1 VLAIVV
7 VAAWSILACRR
18 PVEEQASKEDTDL
31 EVVDVDEPIDSQIR
45 PEDDER
51 AQLRD
56 RGLLGVLPGDFLK
69 DLWPYEPASIV
80 DFGAAE
86 AGRSYVSFRTLGS
99 PQEVSRRF
107 SAQERARGWQ
117 VTAPA
122 STLLTFTKDSRLVEA
137 ELEQRGN
144 ETWIRIEY
152 PTGG

>member
-1 VLAIVV
+1 M
-7 VAAWSILACRR
+7 
-18 PVEEQASKEDTDL
+18 
-31 EVVDVDEPIDSQIR
+31 
-45 PEDDER
+45 
-51 AQLRD
+51 RD
-56 RGLLGVLPGDFLK
+56 RGLLGVLPGDFPK

-86 AGRSYVSFRTLGS
+86 AGRSYVSLRTVGA

-107 SAQERARGWQ
+107 EAQERTRGWQ
-117 VTAPA
+117 VTKPA
-122 STLLTFTKDSRLVEA
+122 STLLSFSKGGRLVEA

>member
-1 VLAIVV
+1 MLASVV
-7 VAAWSILACRR
+7 VGSWSILACRG
-18 PVEEQASKEDTDL
+18 PAEDQAANEDSEL

-51 AQLRD
+51 AEVRD
-56 RGLLGVLPGDFLK
+56 RGLLGVLPGDFPK
-69 DLWPYEPASIV
+69 DLWAYEPASIV

-86 AGRSYVSFRTLGS
+86 AGRSYVSFRTVAS

-107 SAQERARGWQ
+107 QAQERARGWQ
-117 VTAPA
+117 VTTPA
-122 STLLTFTKDSRLVEA
+122 STLLTFTKDKRLVEA

>member
-7 VAAWSILACRR
+7 AGWSIVACRR
-18 PVEEQASKEDTDL
+18 PAEEQATRESEL
-31 EVVDVDEPIDSQIR
+31 ETVDVDEPIDSQIR
-45 PEDDER
+45 PEEDER
-51 AQLRD
+51 AQVRD
-56 RGLLGVLPGDFLK
+56 RGLLGILPGDFPK

-80 DFGAAE
+80 DFGEAE
-86 AGRSYVSFRTLGS
+86 AGRAYVSFRTVGS

-107 SAQERARGWQ
+107 QAQERARGWQ
-117 VTAPA
+117 VTTPA
-122 STLLTFTKDSRLVEA
+122 STLLTFTKDKRLVEA

>member
-1 VLAIVV
+1 VLAGAVI
-7 VAAWSILACRR
+7 AAWSILACQR
-18 PVEEQASKEDTDL
+18 PVEDEDPNQDSEL

-45 PEDDER
+45 PEDDQR
-51 AQLRD
+51 AQMRD
-56 RGLLGVLPGDFLK
+56 RGLLGVLPGDFPK
-69 DLWPYEPASIV
+69 DLWAYEPASIV

-86 AGRSYVSFRTLGS
+86 AGRSYVSFRTVGS

-107 SAQERARGWQ
+107 QAQERARGWQ
-117 VTAPA
+117 VTTAA
-122 STLLTFTKDSRLVEA
+122 STLLTFTKDGRLVEA